1 MATGVR
7 VTQELVMTFLNEA
20 GKEVDITLD
29 YPNPALTS
37 AQIQSFMDWVIQKNI
52 LDSSGGRLVA
62 KQDIKIIDSTVND
75 LYDPAV

>member
-1 MATGVR
+1 MATGIR
-7 VTQELVMTFLNEA
+7 VTKQLVMVFLTET
-20 GKEVDITLD
+20 GSEVDIKLD
-29 YPNPALTS
+29 HPNPNLTS

-75 LYDPAV
+75 LYDPA